1 MYDYAMFEASRM
13 RYNDIQREMDKARQ
27 GMEIHGVAPR
37 TDRSLPV
44 WVNQLLH
51 ASPFRRH
58 DEETQRDARPNT
70 N

>member
-13 RYNDIQREMDKARQ
+13 RYNDIQREIEKSRQ
-27 GMEIHGVAPR
+27 GMEIHGVAPQA
-37 TDRSLPV
+37 DRALPA

-58 DEETQRDARPNT
+58 EEDAQPDTRPSAN
-70 N
+70 